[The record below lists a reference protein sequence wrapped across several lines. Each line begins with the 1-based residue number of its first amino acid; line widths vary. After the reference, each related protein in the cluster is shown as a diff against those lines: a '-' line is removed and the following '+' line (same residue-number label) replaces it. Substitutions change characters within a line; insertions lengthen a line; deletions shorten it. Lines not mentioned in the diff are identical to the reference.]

1 MDIMNEQLIEIS
13 GTKVTEDEGGNI
25 CLNDLWIIA
34 GKPKDLRPAQWRRQ
48 KRTKALEAALIERIV
63 FQKHNPSKNEE
74 ITTFYVLGRGGNAKS
89 FAHPVLALEYAENL
103 SPSLGVE
110 VRETFLRYKS
120 NDISL
125 ANDILDR
132 IAEQVKEDER
142 RVHIRGEIAEGNT
155 DLQAAGKRAKCQG
168 WQYAEL
174 HNSGYR
180 GLYNGLDMKGI
191 HRLKELT
198 KSQHILD
205 HMSAAE
211 GAANLFRITQ
221 ANVQMAIENPKTPA
235 KAFEIAENAGK
246 ETRAAIER
254 ISGVMPEDMKSVDG
268 INKAK
273 KRLEANKPLLSKKDI
288 T

>member
-1 MDIMNEQLIEIS
+1 MDIMNEHLIEIS
-13 GTKVTEDEGGNI
+13 GTKVTEDENGNI
-25 CLNDLWIIA
+25 CLNDLWALA
-34 GKPKDLRPAQWRRQ
+34 GSDKNLRARDWFRYQG
-48 KRTKALEAALIERIV
+48 TKALLEALAERIV
-63 FQKHNPSKNEE
+63 GDTHTSLKKAKDSV
-74 ITTFYVLGRGGNAKS
+74 FYTVGRGRASKTY
-89 FAHPVLALEYAENL
+89 AHPVLALAYAEHID
-103 SPSLGVE
+103 PAIGIE
-110 VRETFLRYKS
+110 VRETFLRYRA

-142 RVHIRGEIAEGNT
+142 RVHIREEIAEGNT
-155 DLQAAGKRAKCQG
+155 DLQAAGKRARCQG

-221 ANVQMAIENPKTPA
+221 ANVQMAIEDPKTPA
-235 KAFEIAENAGK
+235 EAFEIAENAGK

-273 KRLEANKPLLSKKDI
+273 KRLEANKPLLSKKDV